1 MTCFRCVIVNT
12 AHKDDG
18 GGGGD
23 DDDNNNNNNNV
34 CHASAC
40 PIFIIL
46 LELIVRKMWRKLK
59 IV

>member
-1 MTCFRCVIVNT
+1 M
-12 AHKDDG
+12 HKGDG

-23 DDDNNNNNNNV
+23 EDDDGNISAV
-34 CHASAC
+34 RTAC